1 MNFARILAATAV
13 VTAAALGATLGA
25 SPALAAP
32 VSATTP
38 ATAKAQIVKPL
49 VLTATQSIDFGTIL
63 LTAVTASTAVSI
75 SQAGAI
81 TCGTGLTC
89 SATGKQAIFNVAG
102 SNNQTVKIA
111 TTAANI
117 TNGTTNLL
125 FTPSA
130 PATVLLTNSGAP
142 GSNFNVGGAFAIDT
156 ATTDGVYTGN
166 LIVTVDY

>member
-13 VTAAALGATLGA
+13 VTAAALTVT
-25 SPALAAP
+25 PALAAP

-38 ATAKAQIVKPL
+38 ATARAQIVKPL

-142 GSNFNVGGAFAIDT
+142 GSNFNVGGSFAIDT
-156 ATTDGVYTGN
+156 ATTDGVYSGN

>member
-13 VTAAALGATLGA
+13 VTAAALTVT
-25 SPALAAP
+25 PALAAP

-38 ATAKAQIVKPL
+38 ATARAQIVKPL

-89 SATGKQAIFNVAG
+89 SATGKQAIFNVAE

-142 GSNFNVGGAFAIDT
+142 GNNFNVGGSFAIDT

>member
-13 VTAAALGATLGA
+13 VTAAALTVT
-25 SPALAAP
+25 PALAAP

-38 ATAKAQIVKPL
+38 ATARAQIVKPL

-125 FTPSA
+125 FTPNA

-142 GSNFNVGGAFAIDT
+142 GNNFNVGGSFAIDT

>member
-13 VTAAALGATLGA
+13 VTAAALTVT
-25 SPALAAP
+25 PALAAP

-38 ATAKAQIVKPL
+38 ATARAQIVKPL
-49 VLTATQSIDFGTIL
+49 VLTSTQSIDFGTIL

-125 FTPSA
+125 FTPNA

-142 GSNFNVGGAFAIDT
+142 GNNFNVGGAFAIDT

>member
-13 VTAAALGATLGA
+13 VTAAALTIT
-25 SPALAAP
+25 PALAAP

-38 ATAKAQIVKPL
+38 ATARAQIVKPL

-142 GSNFNVGGAFAIDT
+142 GNNFNVGGSFAIDT

>member
-1 MNFARILAATAV
+1 MNFARILAATAF
-13 VTAAALGATLGA
+13 VTAAALTVT
-25 SPALAAP
+25 PALAAP

-38 ATAKAQIVKPL
+38 ATARAQIVKPL
-49 VLTATQSIDFGTIL
+49 VLTSTQSIDFGTIL

-102 SNNQTVKIA
+102 SNNQTIKIA

-142 GSNFNVGGAFAIDT
+142 GSNFNVGGSFAIDT

>member
-13 VTAAALGATLGA
+13 VTAAALTVT
-25 SPALAAP
+25 PALAAP

-38 ATAKAQIVKPL
+38 ATARAQIVKPL

-142 GSNFNVGGAFAIDT
+142 GNNFNVGGSFAIDT

>member
-13 VTAAALGATLGA
+13 VTAAALTVT
-25 SPALAAP
+25 PALAAP

-38 ATAKAQIVKPL
+38 ATARAQIVKPL

-125 FTPSA
+125 FTPNA

-142 GSNFNVGGAFAIDT
+142 GNNFNVGGAFAIDT